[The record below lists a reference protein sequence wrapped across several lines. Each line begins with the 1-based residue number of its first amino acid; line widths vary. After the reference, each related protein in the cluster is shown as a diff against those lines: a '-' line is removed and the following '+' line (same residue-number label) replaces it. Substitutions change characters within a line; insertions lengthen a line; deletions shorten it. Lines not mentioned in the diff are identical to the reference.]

1 MLTSEIWNPRLVV
14 PFLWENGSVLVRGF
28 KRRLRDGKPFAFSF
42 NVADR
47 CPIGCDCYWRAQA
60 RVKELTDEEVMDFF
74 VEKRAEGYVHVSL
87 IGGEP
92 YVRPALLQ
100 KIAGVIPF
108 GWLVT
113 SGTTPLRHLRHTT
126 QIISIDGA
134 TAETHD
140 RVRKSR
146 GLHDRIVK
154 NLRRARE
161 EGIGPIFL
169 HTVLNHLNYREI
181 SGILDGWSESG
192 LARGVLISTMTPIKG
207 AGDDGM
213 CLLREE
219 RVWIVEELHRLRL
232 TLGNFMVITDEMIDR
247 LHPDHTKLLTPEVCS
262 TAQFIESYDAA
273 GKRIKQ
279 CILSEK
285 ADCSECGCVVTTMS
299 ESPTKNPRREIDEM
313 VRYFARMTS
322 IAS

>member
-14 PFLWENGSVLVRGF
+14 PFLMANGSVLIRGF
-28 KRRLRDGKPFAFSF
+28 KRRFRDGKPLAFSF

-47 CPIGCDCYWRAQA
+47 CPINCDCYWRAQT
-60 RVKELTDEEVMDFF
+60 RVRELTDEQVLDFF
-74 VEKRAEGYVHVSL
+74 NQKRTNGYVHVNL

-92 YVRPALLQ
+92 YVRPALLE
-100 KIAGVIPF
+100 KIAGIIPF
-108 GWLVT
+108 AWLVT
-113 SGTTPLRHLRHTT
+113 SGTTPLRRLRHTT
-126 QIISIDGA
+126 QVISIDGA

-140 RVRKSR
+140 RVRKSK
-146 GLHDRIVK
+146 GLYDRIQK
-154 NLRRARE
+154 NVRRAQN

-169 HTVLNHLNYREI
+169 HTVLNHLNYQEI
-181 SGILDGWSESG
+181 GCILQTWSESG

-207 AGDDGM
+207 SGDDGM
-213 CLLREE
+213 RLSRDE
-219 RVWIVEELHRLRL
+219 RVWIVEELHRLKSIY
-232 TLGNFMVITDEMIDR
+232 GDFMVMTEAMIDR

-273 GKRIKQ
+273 GQRIKQ

-285 ADCSECGCVVTTMS
+285 ADCSECGCVVTLMS
-299 ESPTKNPRREIDEM
+299 ESPLKNPYREAVEM
-313 VRYFARMTS
+313 IKYFARLTT